1 MDAEHPAKKALFD
14 PVINLGHVLTMMT
27 MLGTVILGWTQ
38 LSTRLALVE
47 AQVAKQTEMLDR
59 SIRTDERLN
68 SLRERVDRLE
78 RPKP

>member
-1 MDAEHPAKKALFD
+1 MDTEHSSKKVLFD
-14 PVINLGHVLTMMT
+14 PVINLGHVLTMAT
-27 MLGTVILGWTQ
+27 MLATVILGWTQ

-47 AQVAKQTEMLDR
+47 AQVTKQTEMLDR